1 MYNLDTSLNTT
12 NTTYHNQVST
22 CHDMNYG
29 QVRYLTLIDKIKN
42 ITKAEPFFGTWSKNG
57 WTKKSCK
64 SQWFWAVVQ
73 REKKCMAY
81 DLHPVFIPYLVSQNS

>member
-29 QVRYLTLIDKIKN
+29 QVWYLALVDKLIN
-42 ITKAEPFFGTWSKNG
+42 FTKAEPFFDT
-57 WTKKSCK
+57 
-64 SQWFWAVVQ
+64 
-73 REKKCMAY
+73 
-81 DLHPVFIPYLVSQNS
+81 